1 MENAPGPAP
10 RVAVLVAGASS
21 RRCGFSLPSAYSIT
35 HHMSCRG
42 SKRAAM
48 EIATGLE
55 SASHGASRAWTPY
68 VTMGASARRVVDRT
82 LPAQSSARWVEA
94 MR

>member
-1 MENAPGPAP
+1 
-10 RVAVLVAGASS
+10 
-21 RRCGFSLPSAYSIT
+21 
-35 HHMSCRG
+35 
-42 SKRAAM
+42 M

-68 VTMGASARRVVDRT
+68 VTMGASAQRVVDRT
-82 LPAQSSARWVEA
+82 LLAQSRARWVEA

>member
-1 MENAPGPAP
+1 
-10 RVAVLVAGASS
+10 
-21 RRCGFSLPSAYSIT
+21 
-35 HHMSCRG
+35 
-42 SKRAAM
+42 M